1 MNRRKDFYLGQL
13 RTEEVPIFCYVNP
26 VGQKLI
32 LYFSFKREFDKKADM
47 AIREFLI
54 EANRQLAV
62 AVMNPLYKEKTVIKS
77 AVFEERMLGLGKN
90 YLRQLLDHR
99 K

>member
-1 MNRRKDFYLGQL
+1 
-13 RTEEVPIFCYVNP
+13 
-26 VGQKLI
+26 
-32 LYFSFKREFDKKADM
+32 M